1 MNRRQF
7 LAAAA
12 LAPAE
17 APAHSKLVRPGKNG
31 RLEYQPDEQG
41 NVIPDFSSAGYAGG
55 GVELPDVPVRATVR
69 PEAGDATARIQAAI
83 DRVAATKSPGAVLLP
98 RGRYEIAGTLRIS
111 TGGIVLRGE
120 DETVLAATGTAERAL
135 IEVRGPA
142 IAPVKAEA
150 RRVREAFVPVGRSQ
164 VRVESARGL
173 RPGAT
178 VIVRRTGNAEW
189 IRFIGMD
196 RIAPRPGAAGQTRQW
211 EPFDLDFDRVITA
224 IEGDLLTLDAPLT
237 CAIEER
243 WGGGLVMPYGEGG
256 RIQNVGIERL
266 RAVSSFDRSVMRD
279 YRGEK
284 YFADERHC
292 RELVRIVN
300 AANVWVRNVTATH
313 FVYSCVSIDRGAKW
327 VTVRDCACLDMVS
340 EITGSR
346 RYPYSVSGQLCL
358 VERCV
363 GDTGRHDFAVGSRVC
378 GPNVFL
384 DCRAGKSYATSEP
397 HHRWSVG
404 GLYDNV
410 RAGIAIQDRQY
421 YGTGHGWAGAN
432 YVAWNCEGP
441 LVCQKPPGAQNWAI
455 GHVGAK
461 ERGAFGPREDGWW
474 ESHGRHVLPRSLY
487 LAQLADRHLKPRS
500 G

>member
-1 MNRRQF
+1 M
-7 LAAAA
+7 
-12 LAPAE
+12 
-17 APAHSKLVRPGKNG
+17 V
-31 RLEYQPDEQG
+31 
-41 NVIPDFSSAGYAGG
+41 
-55 GVELPDVPVRATVR
+55 
-69 PEAGDATARIQAAI
+69 
-83 DRVAATKSPGAVLLP
+83 
-98 RGRYEIAGTLRIS
+98 
-111 TGGIVLRGE
+111 
-120 DETVLAATGTAERAL
+120 
-135 IEVRGPA
+135 
-142 IAPVKAEA
+142 
-150 RRVREAFVPVGRSQ
+150 
-164 VRVESARGL
+164 
-173 RPGAT
+173 
-178 VIVRRTGNAEW
+178 VRRAGNAEW

-196 RIAPRPGAAGQTRQW
+196 RIAPRPGAPGQTRQW
-211 EPFDLDFDRVITA
+211 APFDLDFDRVVTA
-224 IEGDLLTLDAPLT
+224 VEGDRLTLDAPLT

-243 WGGGLVMPYGEGG
+243 WGGGLVIPYTEGG
-256 RIQNVGIERL
+256 RIHNVGIERL
-266 RAVSSFDRSVMRD
+266 RAVSSFDRSVLRD

-292 RELVRIVN
+292 REMVRIEN
-300 AANVWVRNVTATH
+300 AANVWVRNVTAVH
-313 FVYSCVSIDRGAKW
+313 FVYSCVSIGRGSKW

-358 VERCV
+358 VERCA

-461 ERGAFGPREDGWW
+461 APGRIRAARGRLVGIARAARAAAKPLSGATRGPSPQAAQRLRIAPVPDARGARVHVDGIHVPAPHREA
-474 ESHGRHVLPRSLY
+474 HCRAPVHR
-487 LAQLADRHLKPRS
+487 R
-500 G
+500 